1 MKRVFDFLLS
11 FFGLVVFSPLL
22 ITCLVLV
29 WCQDRHSPLYISYRV
44 GKHGRLF
51 KMVKIRSML
60 FNADMTGVDSTGDND
75 ARITKIGHLI
85 RRLKIDEIA
94 QLWNVLI
101 GEMSLVGPRPNVERE
116 TRLYTDLERV
126 LLTVK
131 PGITDFASIVF
142 SDEGTILSGHLNPDV
157 AYNQLIRPEKSA
169 LGLFYVKHS
178 NIFVDFALIILT
190 LISVISRSRALTL
203 LNLLLRL
210 MGANPE
216 LLEMALRK
224 KDLIPTPPPGSNKIV
239 TSRG

>member
-11 FFGLVVFSPLL
+11 FLGLVVFSPLL
-22 ITCLVLV
+22 VTCLLLV
-29 WCQDRHSPLYISYRV
+29 WCQDGHSPLYISYRV
-44 GKHGRLF
+44 GKNGRVF

-60 FNADMTGVDSTGDND
+60 SNADMTGVDSTGSDD
-75 ARITKIGHLI
+75 VRITKIGHLI
-85 RRLKIDEIA
+85 RRLKIDEVA

-116 TRLYTDLERV
+116 TRLYTDIEKN

-142 SDEGTILSGHLNPDV
+142 SDEGTILSNHLNPDV
-157 AYNQLIRPEKSA
+157 AYNQLIRPGKSA
-169 LGLFYVKHS
+169 LGLFYVRNS
-178 NIFVDFALIILT
+178 NMLVDLALIMLT
-190 LISVISRSRALTL
+190 FISLVSRSRALAL
-203 LNLLLRL
+203 LNLLLRSL
-210 MGANPE
+210 GANPE
-216 LLEMALRK
+216 LLEIALRK

>member
-1 MKRVFDFLLS
+1 MKRGFDFLLS
-11 FFGLVVFSPLL
+11 FLGLVVFSPLL

-29 WCQDRHSPLYISYRV
+29 WGQDGHSPLYISYRV
-44 GKHGRLF
+44 GKNGRVF

-60 FNADMTGVDSTGDND
+60 SNADMTGVDSTGSDD
-75 ARITKIGHLI
+75 VRITKIGHLI
-85 RRLKIDEIA
+85 RRLKIDEVA

-116 TRLYTDLERV
+116 TRLYTDIEKN

-142 SDEGTILSGHLNPDV
+142 SDEGTILSSHLNPDI
-157 AYNQLIRPEKSA
+157 AYNQLIRPGKSA
-169 LGLFYVKHS
+169 LGLFYVKNS
-178 NIFVDFALIILT
+178 NMLVDLALIMLT
-190 LISVISRSRALTL
+190 FISLVSRSRALAL

-210 MGANPE
+210 MGAKPE
-216 LLEMALRK
+216 LLEVALRE

-239 TSRG
+239 SSRG